1 MVDCYISANS
11 QYAYENEKYY
21 KNGAVITNDTGNV
34 VDEITFK
41 SLIKKETSTFIHK
54 SFSNIIVLVGA
65 GASVLCNSGNIDSR
79 FGKTVFMLAKLIN
92 TTLKDEDE
100 FFTLQ
105 ELSNLCKYN
114 IPVEIEGEDGI
125 EGLNRL
131 FNLEDFLS
139 DLLSFERY
147 VSDMDRDKYIKSKN
161 KIFDL
166 IKENTSY
173 EYDNKS

>member
-65 GASVLCNSGNIDSR
+65 GASVLCNSGNIEKLQKIGPG
-79 FGKTVFMLAKLIN
+79 FGKSPKTFYLCSALERHTCTLWANRIVLWCNGSTAVFGSACLGSNPGK
-92 TTLKDEDE
+92 TT
-100 FFTLQ
+100 F
-105 ELSNLCKYN
+105 
-114 IPVEIEGEDGI
+114 
-125 EGLNRL
+125 
-131 FNLEDFLS
+131 
-139 DLLSFERY
+139 
-147 VSDMDRDKYIKSKN
+147 
-161 KIFDL
+161 
-166 IKENTSY
+166 
-173 EYDNKS
+173 

>member
-79 FGKTVFMLAKLIN
+79 FGKTVFMLAKLIQL
-92 TTLKDEDE
+92 LKMKMSS
-100 FFTLQ
+100 LH
-105 ELSNLCKYN
+105 CKN
-114 IPVEIEGEDGI
+114 CRTFVSII
-125 EGLNRL
+125 
-131 FNLEDFLS
+131 FL
-139 DLLSFERY
+139 
-147 VSDMDRDKYIKSKN
+147 
-161 KIFDL
+161 
-166 IKENTSY
+166 
-173 EYDNKS
+173 

>member
-65 GASVLCNSGNIDSR
+65 RSEERRVGKECRIGCRSR
-79 FGKTVFMLAKLIN
+79 W
-92 TTLKDEDE
+92 
-100 FFTLQ
+100 
-105 ELSNLCKYN
+105 SPYH
-114 IPVEIEGEDGI
+114 
-125 EGLNRL
+125 
-131 FNLEDFLS
+131 
-139 DLLSFERY
+139 
-147 VSDMDRDKYIKSKN
+147 
-161 KIFDL
+161 
-166 IKENTSY
+166 
-173 EYDNKS
+173 